1 MHSIYFCAF
10 RAKKRII
17 TSLKVFLRV
26 FSLRSND
33 VLTMDLW
40 QCQMGVMGERGGVDC
55 VLVALS

>member
-17 TSLKVFLRV
+17 TSLKVFLGV

-33 VLTMDLW
+33 VLTMDFW